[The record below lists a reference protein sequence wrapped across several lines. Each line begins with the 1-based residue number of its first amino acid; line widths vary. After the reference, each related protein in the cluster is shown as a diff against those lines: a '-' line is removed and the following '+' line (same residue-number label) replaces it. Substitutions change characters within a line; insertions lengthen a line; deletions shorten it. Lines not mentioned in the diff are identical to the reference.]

1 MGVSAIA
8 MTDKV
13 PVSVLVLV
21 LVLVK
26 ACVRGLVQ
34 GLVAVLVSAI
44 VLVASSAAAL
54 GPGAGIEIRRVEAG
68 SSQSASPEPGA
79 RARAAERLAW
89 EVRKRTSIETVLE
102 PSTTRFDDPSI
113 FRTPLLY
120 WSSDHGFEPLSER
133 ELSGLR
139 RFVEYGGFVIIDDAS
154 PDAGSFDA
162 SVRRDLAR
170 AFPAERLERLPA
182 THTILRSFYLLDGG
196 DTLESVTHA
205 GRAAVVYTRQDM
217 GGQWV
222 SEDRAESAYT
232 RADLGSEQRER
243 AVRLGVN
250 LVMYALCLDY
260 KDDQVHAP
268 FILRRRAGRP

>member
-1 MGVSAIA
+1 MGSYDRHGAA
-8 MTDKV
+8 ARDARAGLM
-13 PVSVLVLV
+13 SS
-21 LVLVK
+21 
-26 ACVRGLVQ
+26 GLVRARAWWWLLPLACWL
-34 GLVAVLVSAI
+34 GSAQ
-44 VLVASSAAAL
+44 LAEAL
-54 GPGAGIEIRRVEAG
+54 GPGAGIEVRRVLVGATSPQAEAG
-68 SSQSASPEPGA
+68 EPAA

-102 PSTTRFDDPSI
+102 PTTTHFDDPSI
-113 FRTPLLY
+113 HRTPLLY
-120 WSSDHGFEPLSER
+120 WSSDRGFDPLSAR

-154 PDAGSFDA
+154 PEAGSFDA
-162 SVRRDLAR
+162 SVRRELAR
-170 AFPAERLERLPA
+170 AFPAERLERLPPS
-182 THTILRSFYLLDGG
+182 HTILRSFYLLDGS
-196 DTLESVTHA
+196 DVLEAVTHA
-205 GRAAVVYTRQDM
+205 GRVAVIYTRHDL

-222 SEDRAESAYT
+222 SEDRIESAFS

>member
-1 MGVSAIA
+1 MGSVVGQDECARRTGQA
-8 MTDKV
+8 GWWLTAALLALTCV
-13 PVSVLVLV
+13 GGARPV
-21 LVLVK
+21 
-26 ACVRGLVQ
+26 
-34 GLVAVLVSAI
+34 
-44 VLVASSAAAL
+44 AAL
-54 GPGAGIEIRRVEAG
+54 GPGAGVEVRRVSVGAAG
-68 SSQSASPEPGA
+68 RESAAAEPGT

-113 FRTPLLY
+113 YRTPLLY
-120 WSSDHGFEPLSER
+120 WSSDRGFDALSER

-139 RFVEYGGFVIIDDAS
+139 RFVEYGGFIIIDDAS
-154 PDAGSFDA
+154 PEAGSFDV
-162 SVRRDLAR
+162 SVRRELAR
-170 AFPAERLERLPA
+170 AFPAERLERLPP
-182 THTILRSFYLLDGG
+182 THTILRSFYLLDGS
-196 DTLESVTHA
+196 DVLEAVTHA
-205 GRAAVVYTRQDM
+205 GRVAVVYTRHDL

-222 SEDRAESAYT
+222 SEDRVESAFT
-232 RADLGSEQRER
+232 RVDLGSEQRER